1 MLIQLEMGPGFAGVV
16 RDLGTMGKAVV
27 KAAGVGLGKGVKRA
41 AGLVVSD
48 YLTGQALKSRSGN
61 LRKAVQGWREAPLD
75 AVVGVRPGRAVDRY
89 KWLLGD
95 EPIPPIRPTK
105 GKFLAIP
112 IGEGLTG
119 AGVAKYSSP
128 RQVEGGFFVA
138 TKGRLLFGYKR
149 GKKGKFRPLFSL
161 VKSVLVQPTGALWDG
176 VNDSLDDI
184 MAEMQTEID
193 KVTGAA

>member
-48 YLTGQALKSRSGN
+48 YLTGQSLKRRSGD
-61 LRKAVQGWREAPLD
+61 LARAVDGWREAPLE
-75 AVVGVRPGRAVDRY
+75 AVVGVRPASAVDRY

-112 IGEGLTG
+112 IGEGLTATG
-119 AGVAKYSSP
+119 RAKYDSP
-128 RQVEGGFFVA
+128 YQVDNGFFVK
-138 TKGRLLFGYKR
+138 TGGKLLFGYKR

-184 MAEMQTEID
+184 TAEMQTEID
-193 KVTGAA
+193 KVIGAA